1 MRSSVEQSARQSARF
16 LRNDTRAKLL
26 AGKPVWEPAG
36 RKVGTLKALSGPE
49 PAGAQYSIICLGT
62 YPKVGAGSRAIPN
75 ELLIYDP
82 EMGGF
87 SCRVSEMAL
96 LSSPPYSGAP
106 DFLDERWRTRLREH
120 YEHVATGRA
129 TEAEPETSVDSR
141 EIDQPGGGE
150 ELSSPYVSGDEIRRL
165 DWRVLGRTDRPYIKE
180 YDEETNLR
188 CVLMLGGLAV
198 LPPPPQLPT
207 RLLTGTTVLAG
218 GWQGTQAVQRAWRAA
233 HASRRRDP
241 S

>member
-1 MRSSVEQSARQSARF
+1 MRSSVERSARQSARF

-129 TEAEPETSVDSR
+129 TEAEPEA
-141 EIDQPGGGE
+141 
-150 ELSSPYVSGDEIRRL
+150 
-165 DWRVLGRTDRPYIKE
+165 
-180 YDEETNLR
+180 
-188 CVLMLGGLAV
+188 LA
-198 LPPPPQLPT
+198 
-207 RLLTGTTVLAG
+207 
-218 GWQGTQAVQRAWRAA
+218 
-233 HASRRRDP
+233 S
-241 S
+241 

>member
-26 AGKPVWEPAG
+26 AGKPVWEPPG

-129 TEAEPETSVDSR
+129 AEAEPEAS
-141 EIDQPGGGE
+141 Q
-150 ELSSPYVSGDEIRRL
+150 LSSIPNSPES
-165 DWRVLGRTDRPYIKE
+165 E
-180 YDEETNLR
+180 
-188 CVLMLGGLAV
+188 GG
-198 LPPPPQLPT
+198 P
-207 RLLTGTTVLAG
+207 AG
-218 GWQGTQAVQRAWRAA
+218 HGV
-233 HASRRRDP
+233 SRRPLLPQTSRP
-241 S
+241 TLRTQEMRRT